1 VFKAKV
7 FLMKNQKDMK
17 LTVVILFL
25 AIIELNCTRNIQIE
39 REPNIAIDQYRT
51 YGWNTLV
58 ATNAAH
64 PLYSS
69 VELNQTLM
77 REIDKNLAKN
87 GFHRNIATPDFL
99 VDFHIYVEE
108 QKFQNLVCGAGF
120 YRGERYLTDLSQRT
134 YCESPEIVKYD
145 DGTLIIDIVDAQTG
159 QLVWRGAAG
168 EIIDNPAYATEIFR
182 KKVKRI
188 LRKFPVQKA
197 GNVTK
202 QKTDLE
208 NVISVK

>member
-1 VFKAKV
+1 
-7 FLMKNQKDMK
+7 MKRIV
-17 LTVVILFL
+17 VVIFL
-25 AIIELNCTRNIQIE
+25 AVLSFSCTRNLHIE
-39 REPNIAIDQYRT
+39 REPNIAIEQYRT
-51 YGWNTLV
+51 YGWNKLESTK
-58 ATNAAH
+58 ASH

-69 VELNQTLM
+69 VELNQILV
-77 REIDKNLAKN
+77 REIDKNLAKK
-87 GFHRNIATPDFL
+87 GFRRNIATPEFL

-120 YRGERYLTDLSQRT
+120 YRGERYLPDLSQRT
-134 YCESPEIVKYD
+134 YCESPEIVNYD

-159 QLVWRGAAG
+159 QLVWRGTAG

-188 LRKFPVQKA
+188 LKKFPSQKA
-197 GNVTK
+197 ENTTK

-208 NVISVK
+208 NVISGLPRK

>member
-1 VFKAKV
+1 
-7 FLMKNQKDMK
+7 MKRI
-17 LTVVILFL
+17 LVVIFL
-25 AIIELNCTRNIQIE
+25 AVLNFSCNRNLYIE
-39 REPNIAIDQYRT
+39 REPNIAIEQYRT
-51 YGWNTLV
+51 YGWNKLE
-58 ATNAAH
+58 ATKATH

-77 REIDKNLAKN
+77 REIDKNLAKK
-87 GFHRNIATPDFL
+87 GFRRNIATPDFL

-120 YRGERYLTDLSQRT
+120 YRGERYLPDLSQRT
-134 YCESPEIVKYD
+134 YCESPEIVNYD

-159 QLVWRGAAG
+159 QLVWRGTAG
-168 EIIDNPAYATEIFR
+168 EIIDNAAYATEIFR

-188 LRKFPVQKA
+188 LKKFPVQKA
-197 GNVTK
+197 GITTK

>member
-1 VFKAKV
+1 
-7 FLMKNQKDMK
+7 MKRII
-17 LTVVILFL
+17 VVLFL
-25 AIIELNCTRNIQIE
+25 AILGFSCTRNLHIE
-39 REPNIAIDQYRT
+39 REPNIFIEQYRT
-51 YGWNTLV
+51 YGWNKLE
-58 ATNAAH
+58 ATKAAH

-69 VELNQTLM
+69 FELNKAIV
-77 REIDKNLAKN
+77 RAIDKNLAKK
-87 GFHRNIATPDFL
+87 GFRRNIDMPDFF

-145 DGTLIIDIVDAQTG
+145 DGTLIIYIVDAQTG

-168 EIIDNPAYATEIFR
+168 EIIDNSAYATEIFR

-197 GNVTK
+197 GTVTK